1 MSSLPGSLGSSLSLC
16 QEGPMNEG
24 KEGHGAS
31 SRTRGSCLSQARETV
46 QASCI
51 NIYGKVVKK
60 LRTPRTQA
68 VEGQLI
74 NTLMP
79 LLFIIQ
85 EGNAKVSQVRTVQ
98 LSGPEGAP
106 PL

>member
-1 MSSLPGSLGSSLSLC
+1 
-16 QEGPMNEG
+16 MNEV

-31 SRTRGSCLSQARETV
+31 LWTRGPHPTPASCLSQAREV
-46 QASCI
+46 VRASCI

-68 VEGQLI
+68 IEEQLT

-85 EGNAKVSQVRTVQ
+85 EGNAKVGQVRAVQ
-98 LSGPEGAP
+98 P
-106 PL
+106 P